1 MFILNA
7 LALTPILIPA
17 IPAEASHA
25 VMSMFQARN
34 TTYTASAT
42 TIISARFSNSGRVCA

>member
-25 VMSMFQARN
+25 VMSMSQTRN
-34 TTYTASAT
+34 TTYKPSAT
-42 TIISARFSNSGRVCA
+42 TSTSMHK